1 MLALKHVTH
10 SYGKTRVLNGASVGI
25 KPKDCLCI
33 TGEGGSGKSTIFNL
47 LIRALDPDTGT
58 VEVDGVP
65 LSIVPPPVLQLYR
78 RRLGIAFQE
87 PVLLEYATV
96 RENIAYPLEL
106 FGAPAKAVSKATDD
120 LLGRLRLVTSADKL
134 VHDLSSSERALTGLA
149 RSVIASPMILIAD
162 EPLQHLDTAQSK
174 AVADVFTAMHKKG
187 TTVILFSRNRET
199 ARHFGARTVIL
210 KDGKIAEERSS
221 ISPVS
226 PATTHRILEETEGK
240 VHAILDFK
248 APRRPGT
255 PKNDKKIRITSI
267 GSGL

>member
-25 KPKDCLCI
+25 KPKDCVCI

-47 LIRALDPDTGT
+47 LIRALDPDAGS

-65 LSIVPPPVLQLYR
+65 LTIVPPQVLQLYR
-78 RRLGIAFQE
+78 RRLGISFQE

-106 FGAPAKAVSKATDD
+106 FGAPIQTVHKATED
-120 LLGRLRLVTSADKL
+120 LMGRLRLTAFADTL
-134 VHDLSSSERALTGLA
+134 AHDLSSSERSLTSLA
-149 RSVIASPMILIAD
+149 RSIVASPMILIAD
-162 EPLQHLDTAQSK
+162 EPLQHLDAAQSK

-187 TTVILFSRNRET
+187 TTVILFSRSRDT

-210 KDGKIAEERSS
+210 KDGKIAEDRSS
-221 ISPVS
+221 ASPVS